1 METEIANAMNQI
13 VEVPIALLYGT
24 FLCGMIFYLILDT
37 ISGLISALITKL
49 IVKHKE
55 RIKELKEKEVKE
67 DHV

>member
-49 IVKHKE
+49 IVKHKK
-55 RIKELKEKEVKE
+55 RLKELKEKEVKE

>member
-1 METEIANAMNQI
+1 METEITNAMGQL
-13 VEVPIALLYGT
+13 VQVPIALLYGSYI
-24 FLCGMIFYLILDT
+24 CGMLFYFFLDT
-37 ISGLISALITKL
+37 ISGLITALITKL